1 MIDKKYMGQL
11 KGQILDYS
19 RKRRDLIKLSSD
31 ILNGSKKAIF
41 AMQRDDIK
49 DADRRLAEAKK
60 AIAVINKKHKGNKKI
75 LNEGSYKAGLEEYVE
90 ASIFRQFIA
99 GKKICK
105 IPGLTID
112 ANLYISG
119 LCDVPG
125 ELLRYAIKSATE
137 RNFEEVNRCFKMAED
152 IIGETMSMN
161 LTGYNRQKFDQSKGA
176 LNKLQ
181 HIVYEVSMKS

>member
-1 MIDKKYMGQL
+1 MVDKKYMGQL
-11 KGQILDYS
+11 NGQISDYS
-19 RKRRDLIKLSSD
+19 KKRRDIIKLSSD
-31 ILNGSKKAIF
+31 ILHWSKKAIF
-41 AMQRDDIK
+41 AMQRDNIK
-49 DADRRLAEAKK
+49 EADKLLVDVKN
-60 AIAVINKKHKGNKKI
+60 AIIQLEKKHKNDNKI

-99 GKKICK
+99 GKKIGK
-105 IPGLTID
+105 IPGITID

-137 RNFEEVNRCFKMAED
+137 RNFVEVTRCFKMAED

-181 HIVYEVSMKS
+181 HIVYEVSMKE